1 MAETTT
7 TPPRRRDHV
16 EPAPLSEYEL
26 QRNERIAANQAFLET
41 LGLGGTGQK
50 LPKKPARAKPKK
62 RKVEE
67 TEKRKSVR
75 LAGGPAPIER
85 LADDPRSYLDF
96 VESRERRKRAPRQEP
111 WEPTDE
117 QRERLGIFCME
128 GFYDWLGTT
137 TKYHKVYPV
146 SINTNRFTLSDNL
159 LYVTQFPSQE
169 ISPDNRKTVIRQVT
183 KLVTG
188 VGVEY
193 HHWPAGV
200 VFRKGE
206 PVTLQDDLAQIKED
220 AKDFE
225 AEHGRDLG
233 NGWLLNHPL
242 QKMIL
247 FRDHL
252 AATKLPGKARKKT
265 KAAPRAPSSDDDD
278 DDDDEAAAAPPRP
291 ATGKMDKETVQ
302 ALRDVKK
309 RFDEGEM
316 DEATFKVIKAA
327 LLKGPLVGRTV
338 RKKFPGSGV
347 FDGVIQSV
355 EGGRCEIAWSDGA
368 VTSMKESAVAKI
380 LKD

>member
-50 LPKKPARAKPKK
+50 LPKRQKRVPAKPK

-67 TEKRKSVR
+67 HEKRKSVR

-85 LADDPRSYLDF
+85 LADDPRSFADF

-117 QRERLGIFCME
+117 QCERLGEFFVE
-128 GFYDWLGTT
+128 EFYDFLGTT
-137 TKYHKVYPV
+137 TKYHK
-146 SINTNRFTLSDNL
+146 
-159 LYVTQFPSQE
+159 E
-169 ISPDNRKTVIRQVT
+169 ISPDNRKTVIRQIT

-188 VGVEY
+188 VGVDY
-193 HHWPAGV
+193 HRWPAGV

-206 PVTLQDDLAQIKED
+206 PVTLQDDLVQIKED
-220 AKDFE
+220 AKEFE

-265 KAAPRAPSSDDDD
+265 KAVPRAPSSDDD

-291 ATGKMDKETVQ
+291 PTGKLDKATVQ

-309 RFDEGEM
+309 RFDEGEI
-316 DEATFKVIKAA
+316 DEATFKETKAG
-327 LLKGPLVGRTV
+327 LLNKMSLVGRQV
-338 RKKFPGSGV
+338 SKNFPGSGR
-347 FDGVIQSV
+347 FDGIVESV
-355 EGGRCEIAWSDGA
+355 EDGRCKIAWSDGA
-368 VTSMKESAVAKI
+368 VTFMKESAVAKI

>member
-7 TPPRRRDHV
+7 PPKPGRKRERDVVV
-16 EPAPLSEYEL
+16 EPELSEYEL
-26 QRNERIAANQAFLET
+26 HRNKRIKANEAFLEA

-50 LPKKPARAKPKK
+50 LPKKPRAKPKPK
-62 RKVEE
+62 RKFEE
-67 TEKRKSVR
+67 HEKCKSVR

-85 LADDPRSYLDF
+85 LQDDPRSYTDYE
-96 VESRERRKRAPRQEP
+96 ESRKRRKRAPRQEP

-117 QRERLGIFCME
+117 QRERLGEFFVE
-128 GFYDWLGTT
+128 EFYDFLGTT
-137 TKYHKVYPV
+137 TAYHK
-146 SINTNRFTLSDNL
+146 
-159 LYVTQFPSQE
+159 E

-206 PVTLQDDLAQIKED
+206 PVTLQDDLAEIKED

-225 AEHGRDLG
+225 AQHGRDLG

-252 AATKLPGKARKKT
+252 AATKLPGKARKRRAAPPPVAPPPPSPET
-265 KAAPRAPSSDDDD
+265 KAANGALTP
-278 DDDDEAAAAPPRP
+278 
-291 ATGKMDKETVQ
+291 ETVR
-302 ALRDVKK
+302 AIREAKK
-309 RFDEGEM
+309 RFDEGEI
-316 DEATFKVIKAA
+316 DEATFKETKAG
-327 LLKGPLVGRTV
+327 LLNKSAPAAAEAPSLVGREV
-338 RKKFPGSGV
+338 RKRFPGSGW
-347 FDGVIQSV
+347 FDGIVESV
-355 EGGRCEIAWSDGA
+355 ADGRCEIAWSDGA
-368 VTSMKESAVAKI
+368 VTSMKDSAVAKI

>member
-1 MAETTT
+1 MGQPSLSTLPAPPRRADNCLMAETTT

-26 QRNERIAANQAFLET
+26 QRNKKIAANQAFLET

-50 LPKKPARAKPKK
+50 LPKKPARAKSKK
-62 RKVEE
+62 RKFEG
-67 TEKRKSVR
+67 EKRKSVR

-85 LADDPRSYLDF
+85 LQDDPRSYLDF
-96 VESRERRKRAPRQEP
+96 VESRERRKRARRQEP

-117 QRERLGIFCME
+117 QRERLGEFFVE
-128 GFYDWLGTT
+128 EFYDFLGTT
-137 TKYHKVYPV
+137 TKYHK
-146 SINTNRFTLSDNL
+146 
-159 LYVTQFPSQE
+159 E

-206 PVTLQDDLAQIKED
+206 PVTLQDDLAEIKED

-225 AEHGRDLG
+225 AQHGRDLG

-252 AATKLPGKARKKT
+252 AATQLPGQARKRR
-265 KAAPRAPSSDDDD
+265 AALPPV
-278 DDDDEAAAAPPRP
+278 APPPPSPEAKP
-291 ATGKMDKETVQ
+291 AKGTLTPETVR
-302 ALRDVKK
+302 AIREAK
-309 RFDEGEM
+309 RLFDEGKL
-316 DEATFKVIKAA
+316 DEATFKETKAG
-327 LLKGPLVGRTV
+327 LLNKSAPAAAEAPSLVGRAV
-338 RKKFPGSGV
+338 RKKFPGSGI
-347 FDGVIQSV
+347 FDGIIESV
-355 EGGRCEIAWSDGA
+355 EDGRCEIAWSDGA
-368 VTSMKESAVAKI
+368 VTSMKISAVAKI
-380 LKD
+380 LQD